1 MALINLLAGMLSPA
15 VRMTC
20 GLVCNLPG
28 SLGCEAGLSA
38 QDISMFSCGEGCIV
52 STCGFYQPSPRLTL
66 TLPKCGLFPKT
77 VKATA
82 GKCRVGLHQ
91 GTRLY
96 GPLIQGLAT
105 FPSPQLM

>member
-1 MALINLLAGMLSPA
+1 MALINLLAGLLSPV

-20 GLVCNLPG
+20 GLGCNLPG

-38 QDISMFSCGEGCIV
+38 QDVSMFSRGEGCIV
-52 STCGFYQPSPRLTL
+52 STCGFYQRSPRPTL
-66 TLPKCGLFPKT
+66 TLPKCGLFPKA

-91 GTRLY
+91 GIHLHI
-96 GPLIQGLAT
+96 PVIQGLAA